1 MTVRC
6 LPLLL
11 CLLAAFA
18 VTAAHADDGNRSSRR
33 GGAQPPRSELAIPGR
48 PAPAQRSA
56 RRDALS
62 DSVRRV
68 QSRTG
73 GQVLSA

>member
-18 VTAAHADDGNRSSRR
+18 VTAAHADDGDRSSRR
-33 GGAQPPRSELAIPGR
+33 GGAQPPLPG
-48 PAPAQRSA
+48 
-56 RRDALS
+56 LGM
-62 DSVRRV
+62 
-68 QSRTG
+68 TG
-73 GQVLSA
+73 GLLLAL